1 MGCLERALC
10 YIRRKKMKS
19 VLLLLL
25 FLVINSMVLGTLG
38 IRKVSLELA
47 EELRKNAESKITL
60 ESMDV
65 NHPFEET
72 AAFCNKLLYKRLPA
86 KSCIPYRAN

>member
-38 IRKVSLELA
+38 IRKVS
-47 EELRKNAESKITL
+47 
-60 ESMDV
+60 
-65 NHPFEET
+65 
-72 AAFCNKLLYKRLPA
+72 
-86 KSCIPYRAN
+86 

>member
-38 IRKVSLELA
+38 IRKVSLGLA
-47 EELRKNAESKITL
+47 EELRKNAESKIIL

-65 NHPFEET
+65 NRPFGET
-72 AAFCNKLLYKRLPA
+72 DMQAIKDVPNVNRLNR
-86 KSCIPYRAN
+86 I

>member
-47 EELRKNAESKITL
+47 EELRKMQRVK
-60 ESMDV
+60 
-65 NHPFEET
+65 
-72 AAFCNKLLYKRLPA
+72 
-86 KSCIPYRAN
+86 

>member
-25 FLVINSMVLGTLG
+25 FLVINSMVLGT
-38 IRKVSLELA
+38 
-47 EELRKNAESKITL
+47 
-60 ESMDV
+60 
-65 NHPFEET
+65 
-72 AAFCNKLLYKRLPA
+72 
-86 KSCIPYRAN
+86 